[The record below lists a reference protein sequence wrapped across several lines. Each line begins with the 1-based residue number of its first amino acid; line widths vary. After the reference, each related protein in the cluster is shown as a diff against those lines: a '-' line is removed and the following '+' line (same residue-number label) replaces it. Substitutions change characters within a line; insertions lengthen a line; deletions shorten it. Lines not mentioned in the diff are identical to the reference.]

1 VSNPLTAFV
10 VIVDAEGSPSLVM
23 DIPSE
28 VLELER
34 QPTMRDV
41 RRALLDLSADLAAQA
56 AAQYVLSS
64 MPKEDAPAEK
74 VAKAVAK
81 RKREPDVR

>member
-1 VSNPLTAFV
+1 MTNPLTAFV
-10 VIVDAEGSPSLVM
+10 VVVDAEGSPSLIM
-23 DIPSE
+23 DIPAD
-28 VLELER
+28 VLEIDR

-64 MPKEDAPAEK
+64 LHPEEEAPAKK

-81 RKREPDVR
+81 RKKVEA